1 MDLDAHRKAAVL
13 KIFDNVEEVLLR
25 MLNEG
30 KVRGTHR
37 RTDRPLKLGRQESA
51 VDYPGRVEDTW

>member
-1 MDLDAHRKAAVL
+1 MDAHTKAAVHKL
-13 KIFDNVEEVLLR
+13 CDNVEEVVLR

-37 RTDRPLKLGRQESA
+37 RTDRPLKLGRQESR
-51 VDYPGRVEDTW
+51 VDYPGRVEDTPW